1 VLEQKLMEKYLMN
14 PRIKV
19 TPLKLPP
26 RKSQEEMACQWELKL
41 EE

>member
-1 VLEQKLMEKYLMN
+1 
-14 PRIKV
+14 V
-19 TPLKLPP
+19 TPLKLPL